1 MRFILMTACLFA
13 IASSGCKKPAAPTV
27 PTAAP
32 PAPAPSGGGGGGG
45 GGGNTGFVSG
55 GGAAQNVRQAARR
68 TITINDMKTLG
79 QLIEIDF
86 TQNGKMPGLNE
97 VKESLKRDS
106 PTILAAINEG
116 TIILCWTAQHEG
128 IWAYEIDADTK
139 GGIAVV
145 TGTASRYDAEQ
156 VKQLLGK

>member
-1 MRFILMTACLFA
+1 MRLILMTAWVVA
-13 IASSGCKKPAAPTV
+13 MVSSGCKKPATTPT
-27 PTAAP
+27 TAAT
-32 PAPAPSGGGGGGG
+32 PAPAPSGGGGGG
-45 GGGNTGFVSG
+45 NTGYISG

-97 VKESLKRDS
+97 VKESLRRDS
-106 PTILAAINEG
+106 PTILAAINDG

-156 VKQLLGK
+156 VKKLLGK

>member
-1 MRFILMTACLFA
+1 MRSILMTACVVA
-13 IASSGCKKPAAPTV
+13 MVSSGCKKPATTPTTAAV
-27 PTAAP
+27 PT
-32 PAPAPSGGGGGGG
+32 PAPSGGG
-45 GGGNTGFVSG
+45 NTGYISG

-106 PTILAAINEG
+106 PTILAAINDG

-156 VKQLLGK
+156 VKKLLGK

>member
-1 MRFILMTACLFA
+1 MRLILMTAWVVA
-13 IASSGCKKPAAPTV
+13 MVSSGCKKPATTPT
-27 PTAAP
+27 TAAT
-32 PAPAPSGGGGGGG
+32 PAPAPSGGGGGG
-45 GGGNTGFVSG
+45 NTGYISG

-106 PTILAAINEG
+106 PTILAAINDG

-156 VKQLLGK
+156 VKKLLGK

>member
-1 MRFILMTACLFA
+1 MRLILMTACLVA
-13 IASSGCKKPAAPTV
+13 TVSSGCKKPAAPTV

-32 PAPAPSGGGGGGG
+32 PAPTPSGSGG
-45 GGGNTGFVSG
+45 GGGNTGYISG

-106 PTILAAINEG
+106 PTILAAINDG

-128 IWAYEIDADTK
+128 LWAYEIDADTK

-156 VKQLLGK
+156 VKKLLGK

>member
-1 MRFILMTACLFA
+1 MRSILMTACVLA
-13 IASSGCKKPAAPTV
+13 IASSGCKKPATTPT
-27 PTAAP
+27 TAAA
-32 PAPAPSGGGGGGG
+32 PAPAPSGGGGGG
-45 GGGNTGFVSG
+45 NTGYISG

-106 PTILAAINEG
+106 PTILAAINDG

-156 VKQLLGK
+156 VKKLLGK